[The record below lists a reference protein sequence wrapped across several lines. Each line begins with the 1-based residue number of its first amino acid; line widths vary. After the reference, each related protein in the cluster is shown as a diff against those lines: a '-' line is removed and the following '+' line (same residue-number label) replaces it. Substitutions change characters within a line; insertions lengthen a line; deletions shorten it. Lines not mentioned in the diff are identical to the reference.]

1 MRGTQ
6 RLQVSARPRPTDL
19 QTVMLPPMDSSTMV
33 PRFDPETG
41 RPHAVPLNTSYAP
54 PHQTFQTEMPR
65 VPRDPEV
72 AEFNCCDQQ
81 LIGKTPA
88 EKGRPLNKYNDE
100 MAMLTTSVSS
110 VNETAGLSFDDAFGA
125 ISGWS
130 GTPVNIKQVL
140 SGCAATHSE

>member
-1 MRGTQ
+1 
-6 RLQVSARPRPTDL
+6 
-19 QTVMLPPMDSSTMV
+19 MDSSTVV
-33 PRFDPETG
+33 PRFDPETR
-41 RPHAVPLNTSYAP
+41 RPHAVPLNTGYAP
-54 PHQTFQTEMPR
+54 PHQTFQIETPR
-65 VPRDPEV
+65 EPRDLE
-72 AEFNCCDQQ
+72 AGDFNCCGQQ
-81 LIGKTPA
+81 PIGKTPA

-110 VNETAGLSFDDAFGA
+110 VNETAGLSFDDAFG